1 MRERAPLTREETEAL
16 LDTTL
21 DNARSTLSASEL
33 LLEHGLLSQAYT
45 LAHLALEEASKV
57 TMLFGCWLALLM
69 GMALDWSR
77 IWKAWTS
84 HDDKNQFMIF
94 NLLFDRMRS
103 ANVDPEAPWEAP
115 SSFEEEAFS
124 QAMPAVFSALA
135 EQLKVAL
142 PQYKELQKKRLST
155 TYVDFRDGRVVDPSK
170 VASDREEIAEFI
182 GAARSLV
189 DWEQTAW
196 ANKSLFHEMLPR
208 FAGQVLADAEK
219 FFVPAA
225 PPSDQKGAEES

>member
-77 IWKAWTS
+77 IWKAWTC
-84 HDDKNQFMIF
+84 
-94 NLLFDRMRS
+94 
-103 ANVDPEAPWEAP
+103 
-115 SSFEEEAFS
+115 
-124 QAMPAVFSALA
+124 
-135 EQLKVAL
+135 
-142 PQYKELQKKRLST
+142 
-155 TYVDFRDGRVVDPSK
+155 
-170 VASDREEIAEFI
+170 
-182 GAARSLV
+182 
-189 DWEQTAW
+189 
-196 ANKSLFHEMLPR
+196 
-208 FAGQVLADAEK
+208 
-219 FFVPAA
+219 
-225 PPSDQKGAEES
+225 